1 MTNALLIHP
10 QDDVAVV
17 TQAIAPGDAVVF
29 SSDGAERTITAV
41 QAIPV
46 YHKIALHDIKKGDVI
61 RKYNSIIGE
70 AVEDIPMGSHTHVH
84 NVKSC
89 AKREGA

>member
-17 TQAIAPGDAVVF
+17 TQAIAVGDKVIF
-29 SSDGAERTITAV
+29 GDGQEVIAT

-46 YHKIALHDIKKGDVI
+46 YHKIALRNVKKGDVVH
-61 RKYNSIIGE
+61 KYNNIIGE
-70 AVEDIPMGSHTHVH
+70 ASEDILVGHHVHTH
-84 NVKSC
+84 NVSST
-89 AKREGA
+89 AKKEDA